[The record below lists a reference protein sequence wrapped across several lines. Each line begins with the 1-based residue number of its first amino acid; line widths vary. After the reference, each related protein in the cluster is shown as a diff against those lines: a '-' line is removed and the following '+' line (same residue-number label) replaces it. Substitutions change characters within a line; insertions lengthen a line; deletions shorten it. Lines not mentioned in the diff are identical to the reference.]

1 MEMGADPEIRRPELV
16 EIAMTRP
23 AIVLLSL
30 VLLTFISASAGA
42 QRQSSLVAGI
52 GATRDP
58 AQSTAAS
65 ASMSR
70 ATGGRAVRIAN
81 GALIGAGIGA
91 AIGLIASAIVN
102 AQNGDHTEDAMTYVM
117 LPAFGA
123 FLGLI
128 FGGIAGSMRG
138 P

>member
-1 MEMGADPEIRRPELV
+1 
-16 EIAMTRP
+16 MTRP
-23 AIVLLSL
+23 AIVLWSV

-42 QRQSSLVAGI
+42 QRRSSLVVGI
-52 GATRDP
+52 GSTRDR
-58 AQSTAAS
+58 AQSTVAS
-65 ASMSR
+65 SSLAR
-70 ATGGRAVRIAN
+70 GTGGRAVRIAN

-91 AIGLIASAIVN
+91 AIGLIASPIVN

-138 P
+138 S